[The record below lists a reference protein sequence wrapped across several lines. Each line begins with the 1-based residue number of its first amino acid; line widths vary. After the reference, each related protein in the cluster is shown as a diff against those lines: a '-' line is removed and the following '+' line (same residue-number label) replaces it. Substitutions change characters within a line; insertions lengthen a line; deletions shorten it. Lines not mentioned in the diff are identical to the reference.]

1 VIALI
6 PFILLFVLIIIF
18 RIPAI
23 KSVPISLFFLVLIS
37 FFIWKMPL
45 DIFGVSVIRGILLAT
60 EIILIIFG
68 AIFLISVLRNTN
80 YLSTINEFLSSI
92 NPDARIQV
100 IILAWLFGS
109 LIEGVAGFGTPAA
122 IVAPLLYSL
131 GFSPILAVVAP
142 LISNSLAVSFGAA
155 GVPIL
160 IGLGSNGFSS
170 QVLAQTTFLTALI
183 HSIAGIIIPL
193 FLVYF
198 TVNES
203 KVENRKRVFLEA
215 VPFALFVWAVFIFF
229 YLLVAYFIGSELPS
243 IIASLASL
251 LICGY
256 AAKKNFLQP
265 KSLISFSKIKKV
277 KHKKRKILLVLSP
290 YFLIISFLLIS
301 RAVLPVKNF
310 LTSINFGFSNIL
322 GTGTSYLFSP
332 IYSPAFIFIITAILF
347 AFIVNKK
354 EKIFPSIKDS
364 LFKIEKPF
372 IALIFT
378 LIFVQILILF
388 FLQFQLYLQIPL
400 F

>member
-1 VIALI
+1 
-6 PFILLFVLIIIF
+6 
-18 RIPAI
+18 
-23 KSVPISLFFLVLIS
+23 
-37 FFIWKMPL
+37 MPL

>member
-1 VIALI
+1 MIALI

-378 LIFVQILILF
+378 LIFVQILNLF